1 MVGVTRGGPLMTEG
15 TSGGGQNS
23 DSEASGDASP
33 EPVVSAAAQ
42 VIIQA
47 GGTMRVGGELNVGNT
62 VR

>member
-33 EPVVSAAAQ
+33 EPVVSAAA